1 MGRRAVVI
9 VLDGLGAGNAP
20 DAADFGDEGANTLAN
35 TARAVGGLQAQN
47 LQALGLGNVEEIE
60 GVPPAESPAASH
72 GLMVELS
79 AAKATLAGHW
89 EMMGLV
95 LEDPLPTYPNGFPD
109 EVLLRFENETGRG
122 VIGNRPASGTQ
133 IIEELGPEQER
144 TGAWIL
150 YTSADSVFQIA
161 ANTGVI
167 PLEELYEASK
177 KAHKMLIGEDKIMVE
192 RVIARPFHGKPGS
205 YERENENR
213 HDYGITPPSE
223 TYLDR
228 IQIAGHDT
236 VAVGK
241 IRDIF
246 DGRGITEHL
255 PAPPD
260 DDAKVDAI
268 LEVLGRIESG
278 LIFANLVDFDA
289 KYGHRRD
296 AEGMAENIRRFD
308 DRLPE
313 LLDALTGEDLM
324 IITADH
330 GNDPTFRGTDHTRER
345 VPLLVV
351 GGEVRDLGVRDG
363 FADIGASV
371 TAWLGVE
378 KDGLPGESF
387 VYGRSRRDHCD
398 CQRSRREVS

>member
-1 MGRRAVVI
+1 MGRSAVVI
-9 VLDGLGAGNAP
+9 VLDGLGAGKAP

-35 TARAVGGLQAQN
+35 TARSTGGLRAPN
-47 LQALGLGNVEEIE
+47 LQALGLGNIEEIE
-60 GVPPAESPAASH
+60 GIAPSASPAASH

-95 LEDPLPTYPNGFPD
+95 LEDPLPTYPEGFPD
-109 EVLLRFENETGRG
+109 EVLRRFENETGRG
-122 VIGNRPASGTQ
+122 VIGNRPASGTS
-133 IIEELGPEQER
+133 IIEELGAEQER

-167 PLEELYEASK
+167 PLDELYEASK
-177 KAHKMLIGEDKIMVE
+177 KAHKMLIGEGEIMVE
-192 RVIARPFHGKPGS
+192 RVIARPFHGGPGA
-205 YERENENR
+205 YVRENENR
-213 HDYGITPPSE
+213 HDYGITPPSK

-228 IQIAGHDT
+228 IKDAGHET

-241 IRDIF
+241 IKDIF

-260 DDAKVDAI
+260 DAAKIDAI
-268 LEVLGRIESG
+268 LDALGRVESG

-289 KYGHRRD
+289 SYGHRRD
-296 AEGMAENIRRFD
+296 PDGMAENIQRFD
-308 DRLPE
+308 ERLPE
-313 LLDALTGEDLM
+313 MLDAITAEDVM

-345 VPLLVV
+345 VPLLVI
-351 GGEVRDLGVRDG
+351 GSGEPHDLGIRESFSDV
-363 FADIGASV
+363 GASV
-371 TAWLGVE
+371 AAWLGVE
-378 KDGLPGESF
+378 QGGLPGRSF
-387 VYGRSRRDHCD
+387 L
-398 CQRSRREVS
+398 

>member
-35 TARAVGGLQAQN
+35 TARAVGGLEVPN
-47 LQALGLGNVEEIE
+47 LQ
-60 GVPPAESPAASH
+60 
-72 GLMVELS
+72 
-79 AAKATLAGHW
+79 
-89 EMMGLV
+89 GLV
-95 LEDPLPTYPNGFPD
+95 LEDPLPTYPNGFP
-109 EVLLRFENETGRG
+109 EELLLRFEKETGRG
-122 VIGNRPASGTQ
+122 VIGNRPASGTR
-133 IIEELGPEQER
+133 IIDELGPEQEK

-161 ANTGVI
+161 ANTRVI
-167 PLEELYEASK
+167 PLDELYEASE
-177 KAHKMLIGEDKIMVE
+177 KAHKMLIGEGEIMVE
-192 RVIARPFHGKPGS
+192 RVIARPFHGEPGA
-205 YERENENR
+205 YVRENENR

-228 IQIAGHDT
+228 IKDAGHES
-236 VAVGK
+236 VGVGK

-260 DDAKVDAI
+260 DSAKVDAI
-268 LEVLGRIESG
+268 LRALGRVESG

-296 AEGMAENIRRFD
+296 PEGMAENVKRFD

-313 LLDALTGEDLM
+313 LLDALTEDDLL

-330 GNDPTFRGTDHTRER
+330 GNDPTFKGTDHTRER

-351 GGEVRDLGVRDG
+351 GNDEPRDLGVREG
-363 FADIGASV
+363 FWDIGASV
-371 TAWLGVE
+371 AAWLGAGPA
-378 KDGLPGESF
+378 GLRGESF
-387 VYGRSRRDHCD
+387 LR
-398 CQRSRREVS
+398 

>member
-9 VLDGLGAGNAP
+9 VLDGLGAGKAP
-20 DAADFGDEGANTLAN
+20 DAADFGDEGANTLTN
-35 TARAVGGLQAQN
+35 TARATGGLRAPN
-47 LQALGLGNVEEIE
+47 LEALGLGNIEEIE
-60 GVPPAESPAASH
+60 GIAPSASPAASH

-95 LEDPLPTYPNGFPD
+95 LKDPLPTYPEGFPD
-109 EVLLRFENETGRG
+109 RVLRRFEKETGRG
-122 VIGNRPASGTQ
+122 VLGNRPASGTR

-167 PLEELYEASK
+167 PLDELYEASK
-177 KAHKMLIGEDKIMVE
+177 KAHKMLIDEGEIMVE
-192 RVIARPFHGKPGS
+192 RVIARPFHGEPGA
-205 YERENENR
+205 YVRENENR
-213 HDYGITPPSE
+213 HDYGITPPSQ

-228 IQIAGHDT
+228 IKDAGHET
-236 VAVGK
+236 IAVGK
-241 IRDIF
+241 IKDIF

-260 DDAKVDAI
+260 DAAKVDAI
-268 LEVLGRIESG
+268 LEALGRVGSG

-289 KYGHRRD
+289 SYGHRRD
-296 AEGMAENIRRFD
+296 PEGMAENIHRFD
-308 DRLPE
+308 ERLPE
-313 LLDALTGEDLM
+313 LLETLTAEDLM

-345 VPLLVV
+345 VPLLVI
-351 GGEVRDLGVRDG
+351 GSGEPHDLGIREG
-363 FADIGASV
+363 FSDVGASV
-371 TAWLGVE
+371 AAWLRVE
-378 KDGLPGESF
+378 LGGLPGRSF
-387 VYGRSRRDHCD
+387 V
-398 CQRSRREVS
+398 

>member
-1 MGRRAVVI
+1 VGRRATVI
-9 VLDGLGAGNAP
+9 VLDGLGAGHAP
-20 DAADFGDEGANTLAN
+20 DAARFGDEGSNTLGN
-35 TARAVGGLQAQN
+35 TARAVGGLEAPN
-47 LQALGLGNVEEIE
+47 LQALGLGNIGEIK
-60 GVPPAESPAASH
+60 GVAPAGSPVASH
-72 GLMVELS
+72 GLMVERS

-95 LEDPLPTYPNGFPD
+95 LEDPLPTYPEGFP
-109 EVLLRFENETGRG
+109 EQVLRRFEEETGRG
-122 VIGNRPASGTQ
+122 ILGNRPASGTQ

-144 TGAWIL
+144 TGDWIL
-150 YTSADSVFQIA
+150 YTSADSVFQVA

-167 PLEELYEASK
+167 PLEELYEACA
-177 KAHKMLIGEDKIMVE
+177 KAHEMLIGEGEIMVE
-192 RVIARPFHGKPGS
+192 RVIARPFHGEQGA
-205 YERENENR
+205 YVRENENR

-228 IQIAGHDT
+228 IEDAGHAS

-246 DGRGITEHL
+246 DGKGITEHL

-260 DDAKVDAI
+260 DNAKVDAI
-268 LEVLGRIESG
+268 LEALDRVESG

-296 AEGMAENIRRFD
+296 PEGMAGNVKRFD

-313 LLDALTGEDLM
+313 LLDAMTEEDLM

-351 GGEVRDLGVRDG
+351 GIGPRDLGVSEG
-363 FADIGASV
+363 FADVGATV
-371 TAWLGVE
+371 AAWLDVG
-378 KDGLPGESF
+378 KDELPGTSL
-387 VYGRSRRDHCD
+387 V
-398 CQRSRREVS
+398 

>member
-9 VLDGLGAGNAP
+9 VLDGLGAGKAP

-35 TARAVGGLQAQN
+35 TARSTGGLRAPN
-47 LQALGLGNVEEIE
+47 LQAVGLGNIEEIE
-60 GVPPAESPAASH
+60 GIAPSASPAASH

-95 LEDPLPTYPNGFPD
+95 LEDPLPTYPEGFPED
-109 EVLLRFENETGRG
+109 VLLRFENETGRG
-122 VIGNRPASGTQ
+122 VIGNRPASGTT
-133 IIEELGPEQER
+133 IIEELGPEQEK

-161 ANTGVI
+161 AHTGVI
-167 PLEELYEASK
+167 PLDELYEASK
-177 KAHKMLIGEDKIMVE
+177 KAHKMLISEGEIMVE
-192 RVIARPFHGKPGS
+192 RVIARPFHGRAGA
-205 YERENENR
+205 YVRENENR

-228 IQIAGHDT
+228 IKDAGHEI

-241 IRDIF
+241 IKDIF

-260 DDAKVDAI
+260 DAAKVDAI
-268 LEVLGRIESG
+268 LDALGHVESG

-289 KYGHRRD
+289 SYGHRRD
-296 AEGMAENIRRFD
+296 PEGMAANIQLFD
-308 DRLPE
+308 GRLPE
-313 LLDALTGEDLM
+313 LLDALTAEDFM

-345 VPLLVV
+345 VPLLVM
-351 GGEVRDLGVRDG
+351 GGGDPRDLGIRESFSDV
-363 FADIGASV
+363 GASV
-371 TAWLGVE
+371 AAWLGVE
-378 KDGLPGESF
+378 KGGLPGRSF
-387 VYGRSRRDHCD
+387 V
-398 CQRSRREVS
+398 

>member
-1 MGRRAVVI
+1 VARRATII
-9 VLDGLGAGNAP
+9 VLDGLGAGHAP
-20 DAADFGDEGANTLAN
+20 DAADFGDEGSNTLGN
-35 TARAVGGLQAQN
+35 TARAVGGLNVPN
-47 LQALGLGNVEEIE
+47 LQALGLGNIGEIE
-60 GVPPAESPAASH
+60 GVAPTGSPVASH
-72 GLMVELS
+72 GLMVERS

-95 LEDPLPTYPNGFPD
+95 LEDPLPTYPEGFP
-109 EVLLRFENETGRG
+109 EGVLRRFEQETGRG
-122 VIGNRPASGTQ
+122 ILGNRPASGTK

-144 TGAWIL
+144 KGDWIL
-150 YTSADSVFQIA
+150 YTSADSVFQVA
-161 ANTGVI
+161 AHTGVI
-167 PLEELYEASK
+167 PLEELYEACE
-177 KAHKMLIGEDKIMVE
+177 KAHEMLIGEGEIMVE
-192 RVIARPFHGKPGS
+192 RVIARPFHGEPGA
-205 YERENENR
+205 YVRENENR

-223 TYLDR
+223 TFLDR
-228 IQIAGHDT
+228 IEDAGHAT

-246 DGRGITEHL
+246 DGKGIIEHL

-268 LEVLGRIESG
+268 MEALDRVESG

-296 AEGMAENIRRFD
+296 PEGMAGNIKRFD

-313 LLDALTGEDLM
+313 LLDTLTEEDLV

-345 VPLLVV
+345 VPLLIV
-351 GGEVRDLGVRDG
+351 GIGPRDLGVSEG
-363 FADIGASV
+363 FSDVGATV
-371 TAWLGVE
+371 AAWLGV
-378 KDGLPGESF
+378 DQNGLPGESLA
-387 VYGRSRRDHCD
+387 
-398 CQRSRREVS
+398 

>member
-1 MGRRAVVI
+1 VGRRATVI
-9 VLDGLGAGNAP
+9 VLDGLGAGHAP
-20 DAADFGDEGANTLAN
+20 DAAEFGDEGSNTLGN
-35 TARAVGGLQAQN
+35 TANAVDGLKAPN
-47 LQALGLGNVEEIE
+47 LQALGLGNIGEIE
-60 GVPPAESPAASH
+60 GIAPADSPGASY
-72 GLMVELS
+72 GLMVEIS

-109 EVLLRFENETGRG
+109 DILERFENETGRG
-122 VIGNRPASGTQ
+122 VLGNRPASGTR
-133 IIEELGPEQER
+133 IIEELGPEQEK

-150 YTSADSVFQIA
+150 YTSADSVFQVA
-161 ANTGVI
+161 ANTDVI
-167 PLEELYEASK
+167 PLDELYKACE
-177 KAHKMLIGEDKIMVE
+177 KAHKMLIGEGEIMVE
-192 RVIARPFHGKPGS
+192 RVIARPFHGEPGA

-228 IQIAGHDT
+228 IEDSGHAT

-260 DDAKVDAI
+260 DNAKADAI
-268 LEVLGRIESG
+268 LEALGRVESG

-296 AEGMAENIRRFD
+296 PEGMAENVRRFD

-313 LLDALTGEDLM
+313 LIDALSKDDLM

-330 GNDPTFRGTDHTRER
+330 GNDPTFKGTDHTRER

-351 GGEVRDLGVRDG
+351 GNGESRDLGVREG
-363 FADIGASV
+363 FSDVGASV
-371 TAWLGVE
+371 TAWLGVGRSE
-378 KDGLPGESF
+378 LPGESM
-387 VYGRSRRDHCD
+387 V
-398 CQRSRREVS
+398 

>member
-1 MGRRAVVI
+1 MGRRTVVI
-9 VLDGLGAGNAP
+9 VLDGLGAGKAP
-20 DAADFGDEGANTLAN
+20 DAANFGDEGANTLAN
-35 TARAVGGLQAQN
+35 TARATGGLRAPN

-60 GVPPAESPAASH
+60 GLPPTESPQASY

-95 LEDPLPTYPNGFPD
+95 LEDPLPTYPEGFPED
-109 EVLLRFENETGRG
+109 VLRRFENETGRG

-133 IIEELGPEQER
+133 IIEELGPKQKR

-161 ANTGVI
+161 AHTGVI
-167 PLEELYEASK
+167 PLDELYEASE
-177 KAHKMLIGEDKIMVE
+177 KAHKMLIGEGEIMVE
-192 RVIARPFHGKPGS
+192 RVIARPFHGEHGA

-228 IQIAGHDT
+228 VKDAGHET
-236 VAVGK
+236 LAVGK
-241 IRDIF
+241 IQDIF

-260 DDAKVDAI
+260 DAAKVDAV
-268 LEVLGRIESG
+268 LQALGRVESG
-278 LIFANLVDFDA
+278 LIFANLVDFDTS
-289 KYGHRRD
+289 YGHRRD
-296 AEGMAENIRRFD
+296 PEGMAENIERLD
-308 DRLPE
+308 ERLPE
-313 LLDALTGEDLM
+313 LLEALTQEDLM

-330 GNDPTFRGTDHTRER
+330 GNDPTFKGTDHTRER

-351 GGEVRDLGVRDG
+351 GGEPLDLGVRESFSDV
-363 FADIGASV
+363 GASV
-371 TAWLGVE
+371 AAWLGVE
-378 KDGLPGESF
+378 KGELQGTSF
-387 VYGRSRRDHCD
+387 A
-398 CQRSRREVS
+398 

>member
-1 MGRRAVVI
+1 VGRHATII
-9 VLDGLGAGNAP
+9 VLDGLGAGSAP
-20 DAADFGDEGANTLAN
+20 DAARFGDEGSNTLGN
-35 TARAVGGLQAQN
+35 TAKAVGGLKAPN
-47 LQALGLGNVEEIE
+47 LQALGLGNIGEIE
-60 GVPPAESPAASH
+60 GVAPTGSPVASH
-72 GLMVELS
+72 GLMVERS

-95 LEDPLPTYPNGFPD
+95 LEDPLPTYPEGFPE
-109 EVLLRFENETGRG
+109 EVLHRFEEETGRG
-122 VIGNRPASGTQ
+122 ILGNRPASGTQ

-144 TGAWIL
+144 TGDWIL
-150 YTSADSVFQIA
+150 YTSADSVFQVA
-161 ANTGVI
+161 ANTSVI
-167 PLEELYEASK
+167 PLEELYEACE
-177 KAHKMLIGEDKIMVE
+177 KAHEMLIGEGEIMVE
-192 RVIARPFHGKPGS
+192 RVIARPFHGEPGA
-205 YERENENR
+205 YVRENENR

-228 IQIAGHDT
+228 IKDAGHAT

-246 DGRGITEHL
+246 DGKGITEHL

-260 DDAKVDAI
+260 DNAKFDAI
-268 LEVLGRIESG
+268 LEALDHMKSG

-296 AEGMAENIRRFD
+296 PEGMAGNIMRFD

-313 LLDALTGEDLM
+313 LLDTLTEEDLV

-345 VPLLVV
+345 VPLLIV
-351 GGEVRDLGVRDG
+351 GIGPRDLGVSEG
-363 FADIGASV
+363 FSDVGATV
-371 TAWLGVE
+371 ATWLGVDQSE
-378 KDGLPGESF
+378 LPGNTLI
-387 VYGRSRRDHCD
+387 
-398 CQRSRREVS
+398 

>member
-1 MGRRAVVI
+1 MVRRAVVI

-20 DAADFGDEGANTLAN
+20 DAAEFGDEGANTLAN
-35 TARAVGGLQAQN
+35 TARAVGGLQAPN
-47 LQALGLGNVEEIE
+47 LTALGLGNVGPIE
-60 GVPPAESPAASH
+60 GVEPANPPKASH

-95 LEDPLPTYPNGFPD
+95 LDDPLPTYPDGFPED
-109 EVLLRFENETGRG
+109 VLLRFEDETGRG
-122 VIGNRPASGTQ
+122 VLGNRPASGTE
-133 IIEELGPEQER
+133 IIEELGPEHER
-144 TGAWIL
+144 TGSWIL
-150 YTSADSVFQIA
+150 YTSADSVFQVA
-161 ANTGVI
+161 AHTGII
-167 PLEELYEASK
+167 PLDELYEACE
-177 KAHKMLIGEDKIMVE
+177 KAHSMLIGEGKIMVE
-192 RVIARPFHGKPGS
+192 RVIARPFHGEAGA

-228 IQIAGHDT
+228 VRSTGHEV

-246 DGRGITEHL
+246 DGKGITEHL

-260 DDAKVDAI
+260 DAAKVDAI
-268 LEVLGRIESG
+268 LEALGRAESG

-296 AEGMAENIRRFD
+296 PQGMAENIKRFD
-308 DRLPE
+308 ERLPE
-313 LLDALTGEDLM
+313 LLAALTDDDLL

-345 VPLLVV
+345 VPLLAV
-351 GGEVRDLGVRDG
+351 GGGAPKDLGVREG
-363 FADIGASV
+363 FWDLGASV
-371 TAWLGVE
+371 AAWLGVE
-378 KDGLPGESF
+378 QGGLSGKDFL
-387 VYGRSRRDHCD
+387 R
-398 CQRSRREVS
+398 

>member
-9 VLDGLGAGNAP
+9 VLDGLGAGKAP
-20 DAADFGDEGANTLAN
+20 DAADFGDEGANTLTN
-35 TARAVGGLQAQN
+35 TARATGGLRAPN
-47 LQALGLGNVEEIE
+47 LEALGLGNIEEIE
-60 GVPPAESPAASH
+60 GIAPSASPAASH

-95 LEDPLPTYPNGFPD
+95 LKDPLPTYPEGFPD
-109 EVLLRFENETGRG
+109 RVLRRFEKETGRG
-122 VIGNRPASGTQ
+122 VLGNRPASGTR

-167 PLEELYEASK
+167 PLDELYEASK
-177 KAHKMLIGEDKIMVE
+177 KARKMLIDEGEIMVE
-192 RVIARPFHGKPGS
+192 RVIARPFHGEPGA
-205 YERENENR
+205 YVRENENR

-228 IQIAGHDT
+228 IKDAGHET
-236 VAVGK
+236 IAVGK
-241 IRDIF
+241 IKDIF

-260 DDAKVDAI
+260 DAAKVDAI
-268 LEVLGRIESG
+268 LEALGRVGSG

-289 KYGHRRD
+289 SYGHRRD
-296 AEGMAENIRRFD
+296 PEGMAENIHRFD
-308 DRLPE
+308 ERLPE
-313 LLDALTGEDLM
+313 LLETLTAEDLM

-345 VPLLVV
+345 VPLLVI
-351 GGEVRDLGVRDG
+351 GSGEPHDLGIREG
-363 FADIGASV
+363 FSDVGASV
-371 TAWLGVE
+371 AAWLRVE
-378 KDGLPGESF
+378 LGGLPGRSF
-387 VYGRSRRDHCD
+387 V
-398 CQRSRREVS
+398 

>member
-1 MGRRAVVI
+1 VGSRATII
-9 VLDGLGAGNAP
+9 VLDGLGAGHAP
-20 DAADFGDEGANTLAN
+20 DAAGFGDEGSNTLGN
-35 TARAVGGLQAQN
+35 TAKAVGGLEAPN
-47 LQALGLGNVEEIE
+47 LQALGLGNIGEIE
-60 GVPPAESPAASH
+60 GVAPTGSPVASH
-72 GLMVELS
+72 GLMVERS

-95 LEDPLPTYPNGFPD
+95 LEDPLPTYPEGFP
-109 EVLLRFENETGRG
+109 EQVLRRFEEETGRA
-122 VIGNRPASGTQ
+122 ILGNRPASGTQ

-144 TGAWIL
+144 TGGWIL
-150 YTSADSVFQIA
+150 YTSADSVFQVA

-167 PLEELYEASK
+167 PLEELYEACE
-177 KAHKMLIGEDKIMVE
+177 KAHEMLIGEGEIMVE
-192 RVIARPFHGKPGS
+192 RVIARPFHGEPGA
-205 YERENENR
+205 YVRENENR

-228 IQIAGHDT
+228 IEDAGHES

-260 DDAKVDAI
+260 DNAKVDAI
-268 LEVLGRIESG
+268 LKALDRVESG

-296 AEGMAENIRRFD
+296 PEGMAGNIKRFD

-313 LLDALTGEDLM
+313 LLGAMTEEDLM

-351 GGEVRDLGVRDG
+351 GIGPRDLGVSEG
-363 FADIGASV
+363 FSDVGATV
-371 TAWLGVE
+371 AAWLGIARDE
-378 KDGLPGESF
+378 LPGESL
-387 VYGRSRRDHCD
+387 V
-398 CQRSRREVS
+398 

>member
-1 MGRRAVVI
+1 VGRRATII
-9 VLDGLGAGNAP
+9 VLDGLGAGHAP
-20 DAADFGDEGANTLAN
+20 DAARFGDEGSDTLGN
-35 TARAVGGLQAQN
+35 TAKAVGGLKAPN
-47 LQALGLGNVEEIE
+47 LQALGLGNIGEIE
-60 GVPPAESPAASH
+60 GLAPTGSPVASH
-72 GLMVELS
+72 GLMVERS

-95 LEDPLPTYPNGFPD
+95 LEDPLPTYPEGFPE
-109 EVLLRFENETGRG
+109 EVLRRFKEETGRG
-122 VIGNRPASGTQ
+122 ILGNRPASGTQ

-144 TGAWIL
+144 TGSWIL
-150 YTSADSVFQIA
+150 YTSADSVFQVA
-161 ANTGVI
+161 ANTSVI
-167 PLEELYEASK
+167 PLEELYEACE
-177 KAHKMLIGEDKIMVE
+177 KAHEMLIGEGEIMVE
-192 RVIARPFHGKPGS
+192 RVIARPFHGEPGA
-205 YERENENR
+205 YVRENENR

-228 IQIAGHDT
+228 IREAGHAT

-246 DGRGITEHL
+246 DGKGITEHL

-260 DDAKVDAI
+260 DNAKVDAI
-268 LEVLGRIESG
+268 LEALDRVESG

-296 AEGMAENIRRFD
+296 PEGMAANIKRFD

-313 LLDALTGEDLM
+313 LLDTLTEEDLV

-345 VPLLVV
+345 VPLLVA
-351 GGEVRDLGVRDG
+351 GIGPRDLGVSEG
-363 FADIGASV
+363 FSDVGATV
-371 TAWLGVE
+371 AAWLGVD
-378 KDGLPGESF
+378 KNRLPGKNL
-387 VYGRSRRDHCD
+387 V
-398 CQRSRREVS
+398 

>member
-9 VLDGLGAGNAP
+9 VLDGLGAGRAP
-20 DAADFGDEGANTLAN
+20 DAADFGDEGANTLSN
-35 TARAVGGLQAQN
+35 TATATGGIEAPN
-47 LQALGLGNVEEIE
+47 LQALGLGNIEEIE
-60 GVPPAESPAASH
+60 GITPSSSPAASH

-95 LEDPLPTYPNGFPD
+95 LDAPLPTYPEGFPED
-109 EVLLRFENETGRG
+109 LLRRFEDETGRG

-133 IIEELGPEQER
+133 IIEELGPEQEK

-177 KAHKMLIGEDKIMVE
+177 KAHKMLIGEGEIMVE
-192 RVIARPFHGKPGS
+192 RVIARPFHGEPGA
-205 YERENENR
+205 YVRENENR

-228 IQIAGHDT
+228 MVDVGHET
-236 VAVGK
+236 IAVGK
-241 IRDIF
+241 VRDIF

-260 DDAKVDAI
+260 DSAKVDAI
-268 LEVLGRIESG
+268 LDALSRVESG

-289 KYGHRRD
+289 RYGHRRD
-296 AEGMAENIRRFD
+296 PDGMAENIRRFD
-308 DRLPE
+308 ERLPE
-313 LLDALTGEDLM
+313 LLDALAEEDIL

-345 VPLLVV
+345 VPLLVI
-351 GGEVRDLGVRDG
+351 GSGEARDLGIREG
-363 FADIGASV
+363 FSDLGASV
-371 TAWLGVE
+371 AAWLGIE
-378 KDGLPGESF
+378 QGGLPGRSF
-387 VYGRSRRDHCD
+387 V
-398 CQRSRREVS
+398 

>member
-20 DAADFGDEGANTLAN
+20 DAADFGDQGANTLAN
-35 TARAVGGLQAQN
+35 TARAMGGLLAPN
-47 LQALGLGNVEEIE
+47 LQALGLGNAEEIE
-60 GVPPAESPAASH
+60 GLPPAESPRASY

-95 LEDPLPTYPNGFPD
+95 LEDPLPTYPEGFPD
-109 EVLLRFENETGRG
+109 EVLRRFKNETGRG
-122 VIGNRPASGTQ
+122 VIGNKPASGTR

-144 TGAWIL
+144 SGAWIL

-161 ANTGVI
+161 AHTGVI
-167 PLEELYEASK
+167 PLEELYEASE
-177 KAHKMLIGEDKIMVE
+177 KAHEMLIGEGEIMVE
-192 RVIARPFHGKPGS
+192 RVIARPFHGEPGS

-228 IQIAGHDT
+228 IKAAGHET

-246 DGRGITEHL
+246 DGKGITEHL

-268 LEVLGRIESG
+268 LDALDRIESG
-278 LIFANLVDFDA
+278 FIFANLVDFDA

-296 AEGMAENIRRFD
+296 PEGMAENISRFD
-308 DRLPE
+308 ARLPE
-313 LLDALTGEDLM
+313 LLDALDPEDLL

-330 GNDPTFRGTDHTRER
+330 GNDPTFEGTDHTRER

-351 GGEVRDLGVRDG
+351 GSEPGDLGVREG
-363 FADIGASV
+363 FSDVGASV
-371 TAWLGVE
+371 SARLGVE
-378 KDGLPGESF
+378 KGGLPGRSF
-387 VYGRSRRDHCD
+387 A
-398 CQRSRREVS
+398 

>member
-1 MGRRAVVI
+1 VGSRATII
-9 VLDGLGAGNAP
+9 VLDGLGAGHAP
-20 DAADFGDEGANTLAN
+20 DAAGFGDEGSNTLGN
-35 TARAVGGLQAQN
+35 TAKAVGGLEAPN
-47 LQALGLGNVEEIE
+47 LQALGLGNIGEIE
-60 GVPPAESPAASH
+60 GVAPTGSPVASH
-72 GLMVELS
+72 GLMVERS

-95 LEDPLPTYPNGFPD
+95 LEDPLPTYPVGFP
-109 EVLLRFENETGRG
+109 EQVLRRFEEETGRA
-122 VIGNRPASGTQ
+122 ILGNRPASGTQ

-144 TGAWIL
+144 TGGWIL
-150 YTSADSVFQIA
+150 YTSADSVFQVA

-167 PLEELYEASK
+167 PLEELYEACE
-177 KAHKMLIGEDKIMVE
+177 KAHEMLIGEGEIMVE
-192 RVIARPFHGKPGS
+192 RVIARPFHGEPGA
-205 YERENENR
+205 YVRENENR

-228 IQIAGHDT
+228 IEDAGHES

-260 DDAKVDAI
+260 DNAKVDAI
-268 LEVLGRIESG
+268 LEALNRVESG

-296 AEGMAENIRRFD
+296 PEGMAENIQRFD

-313 LLDALTGEDLM
+313 LLGAMTEEDLM

-351 GGEVRDLGVRDG
+351 GIGPRDLGVSEG
-363 FADIGASV
+363 FSDVGATV
-371 TAWLGVE
+371 AAWLGIARDE
-378 KDGLPGESF
+378 LPGESLI
-387 VYGRSRRDHCD
+387 
-398 CQRSRREVS
+398 